1 MAPAKVPLSTYR
13 VQFNT
18 AFSFVEA
25 TTLIPYWHGL
35 GITDCYASPYF
46 KAVPGSPHGYDV
58 IDPTVL
64 NPEVG
69 TREEYETF
77 VKALQA
83 SGMGQLLDVV
93 PNHMG
98 IGRMVNAWWAD
109 VLENGPSSPYS
120 IFFDI
125 DWDPVKRELHDKVL
139 LPILGDL
146 YGHVLENQQ
155 ITLEYDEGTFCVR
168 YYDHRL
174 PLSPRSGAKV
184 LAHRLDRLI
193 QCVGRGHAPIEELQ
207 SIITG
212 LRNLPP
218 RHERDPDTVEERYRE
233 KTILRKRLA
242 AVARDSA
249 VVGAF
254 IADNVALFNG
264 TKGDPRSFDL
274 LDDLLDD
281 QVYRLAYWRVAS
293 EEINYRRFFDINE
306 LAAIRVEDPAV
317 FQEVHGLVFR
327 LLKDGA
333 VTGLRIDHVDGL
345 YSPSEYVT
353 QLQAWARRE
362 MAPCEEKDRPLY
374 LIVEKILGRDEP
386 LPETWP
392 VYGTTGYD
400 FMNMVNGLFVDQ
412 SSERRMTDI
421 YARFM
426 HKRLVYQEVVYE
438 SKKLIMQAAMSSE
451 LNVLGHHLNRLSERD
466 RRSRDF
472 TLNSLTHAIR
482 EIVACFPVYRT
493 YVMAG
498 ASGLLD
504 RDRSFIRLAVARA
517 KRRNPALSG
526 LVFDFVRDLL
536 LKQRD
541 ARTEED
547 EQLQQ
552 QFMMKFQQITSP
564 VTAKGVEDTAFYIYN
579 RLVSLNEVGGDP
591 EQFGLSV
598 ETFHRHMQERQARWP
613 LALSATSTHDTKR
626 SEDVRARIN
635 VLSELPQ
642 EWRTH
647 VLHWAK
653 LNKRFKT
660 EVEGDDA
667 PDRNEEY
674 LLYQTL
680 IGAWPFEELDAMG
693 FRMFQARIQQYLAK
707 AIKEAKVHTSW
718 VNPNP
723 AHEEAVANFI
733 DRILDRST
741 ANLFLRDFLPFQ
753 QRIADYGIWNS
764 LAQLVLKLTA
774 PGVPDFY
781 QGMELWNFSL
791 VDPDNR
797 RPVDFSARRRVLEDL
812 QQGCAASSERTT
824 LVRHLLDHRR
834 DGRLKF
840 YVLFSLLSYRRSRP
854 ELFSNGT
861 YVPLELLGERTEQ
874 VCAFARLEQDQAVVA
889 AVPRLVTRLCADA
902 NRPPVGPEIWSESW
916 MTVPSWS
923 ARTHYRN
930 LLTGETL
937 TPSLMEGRHVLSLG
951 EIFQELPVA
960 VLERL
965 T

>member
-1 MAPAKVPLSTYR
+1 MAPVRYPRSTYR
-13 VQFNT
+13 VQFNS

-25 TTLIPYWHGL
+25 ATLIPYWQLL

-69 TREEYETF
+69 TTEEYDAF
-77 VKALQA
+77 VRALQA

-146 YGHVLENQQ
+146 YGHVLENQE
-155 ITLEYDEGTFCVR
+155 ITLECDEGAFFVR

-174 PLSPRSGAKV
+174 PLSPLSGAKV
-184 LAHRLDRLI
+184 LSHRLDRLI
-193 QCVGRGHAPIEELQ
+193 QCVGSGHAPIEELQ

-212 LRNLPP
+212 LGHLPP
-218 RHERDPDTVEERYRE
+218 RHERDPAKVEERYRE

-242 AVARDSA
+242 AVVRDSA
-249 VVGAF
+249 VIGAF
-254 IADNVALFNG
+254 IKDNVALFNG

-293 EEINYRRFFDINE
+293 EEINYRRFFDVNE

-317 FQEVHGLVFR
+317 FQEIHQLVFR
-327 LLKDGA
+327 LLKNGA

-345 YSPSEYVT
+345 YSPSEYVS

-362 MAPCEEKDRPLY
+362 LVSCEDSDRPLY

-412 SSERRMTDI
+412 SGERRMSDI
-421 YARFM
+421 YTRFL
-426 HKRLVYQEVVYE
+426 HKRLSYQDIVYE

-451 LNVLGHHLNRLSERD
+451 LNVLGHYLNRLSERD

-493 YVMAG
+493 YVTAG
-498 ASGLLD
+498 TSGLLD
-504 RDRSFIRLAVARA
+504 RDRSFIRLAVAKA

-552 QFMMKFQQITSP
+552 QFVMKFQQITSP

-598 ETFHRHMQERQARWP
+598 EAFHRAMQERQARWP

-635 VLSELPQ
+635 VLSEIPQ
-642 EWRTH
+642 EWRMH

-660 EVEGDDA
+660 EVEGDEA
-667 PDRNEEY
+667 PGRNEEY

-693 FRMFQARIQQYLAK
+693 FRAFRARIQQYLAK
-707 AIKEAKVHTSW
+707 ALKEAKVHTSW

-723 AHEEAVANFI
+723 VYEEAVANFI
-733 DRILDRST
+733 DRILDRSKP
-741 ANLFLRDFLPFQ
+741 NLFLQDFLPFQ
-753 QRIADYGIWNS
+753 QRVAGYGLWNS
-764 LAQLVLKLTA
+764 LAQLVLKMTA

-781 QGMELWNFSL
+781 QGTELWNFSL

-797 RPVDFSARRRVLEDL
+797 RPVDFSMRRRLLEDL
-812 QQGCAASSERTT
+812 QQACAASPERTA
-824 LVRHLLDHRR
+824 LVRHLLDHRT
-834 DGRLKF
+834 DGRLKL
-840 YVLFSLLSYRRSRP
+840 YVLFAMLTYRRSQS

-861 YVPLELLGERTEQ
+861 YVPLDILGERKDH
-874 VCAFARLEQDQAVVA
+874 VCAFARIEQDQAVVV
-889 AVPRLVTRLCADA
+889 AVPRLVARLCPDA
-902 NRPPVGPEIWSESW
+902 ARPPVGTEIWADSW

-930 LLTGETL
+930 LLTGESL
-937 TPSLMEGRHVLSLG
+937 TPSLLEGRHVLSLG
-951 EIFQELPVA
+951 QAFQELPVA